1 MTQATISVSELN
13 GMASPMSDIQAE
25 QAPLAAGENRRRVRE
40 LDFVDLYI
48 PLSGGGVP
56 RYNPRKQEVG
66 KSSNRSLPEI
76 LNDDVA
82 ILRDAI
88 LKIPKED
95 FSINYDNVRYRG
107 CRQRLANG
115 EQWVCLR
122 KISGAVPTLEEIKID
137 PLLVLHIRALGRRN
151 GLVLICGGTG
161 QGKSTTANAI
171 LADYLNRYGNVALTI
186 EDPVEFALAGERGNG
201 GYCFQI
207 EVDDDADWT
216 AALKRALRWHPR
228 YILVGEI
235 RSPAAAAQVLRAA
248 TSGHLVICTMHAGS
262 VEKGIHSM
270 IQVAEAEIG
279 PRATDLVAEGLAAV
293 FHQTLTPSGPDISFL
308 FTEQNG
314 GDPVRQCIRTQKL
327 YMLNSYIEQQL
338 LQLQNNVKIGVTRD

>member
-1 MTQATISVSELN
+1 MIDET
-13 GMASPMSDIQAE
+13 AE
-25 QAPLAAGENRRRVRE
+25 KILVLGENKRRIRE
-40 LDFVDLYI
+40 LDFVDLYL
-48 PLSGGGVP
+48 PLEGNSAA

-66 KSSNRSLPEI
+66 KPPNRVLPEI
-76 LNDDVA
+76 LNEDAA
-82 ILRDAI
+82 ILREAI

-95 FSINYDNVRYRG
+95 FSILHDNIRYRG

-115 EQWVCLR
+115 ENWVCLR
-122 KISGAVPTLEEIKID
+122 KISSTVPTLEESKID
-137 PLLVLHIRALGRRN
+137 PLLITQIRALGRRN
-151 GLVLICGGTG
+151 GLVVICGGTG

-171 LADYLNRYGNVALTI
+171 LADYLNRFGNVAVTI

-201 GYCFQI
+201 GYCFQV
-207 EVDDDADWT
+207 EVESDTDWE
-216 AALKRALRWHPR
+216 ASLKRALRWHPR

-262 VEKGIHSM
+262 VEKGLHSM

-279 PRATDLVAEGLAAV
+279 SRASDLVAEGLAAV

-308 FTEQNG
+308 FTEATGG

-327 YMLNSYIEQQL
+327 HMLNSYVEQQL
-338 LQLQNNVKIGVTRD
+338 LQLQNNVKIGATRD